1 LEHWHRTLRVFG
13 SVNAGSSNGRAVLSE
28 EQVREI
34 KTELAIGTRNAV
46 LARQYHVS
54 TSAICDIKKGRKWSE
69 VAI

>member
-1 LEHWHRTLRVFG
+1 VTNSDRRFVHVIAWTLE
-13 SVNAGSSNGRAVLSE
+13 NGP
-28 EQVREI
+28 VREI